1 MAPDGLKVG
10 DTIMAG
16 PNADIKPGNA
26 LPFENIPVGTMI
38 HNIELVL
45 SARAAS
51 WSVPLAL
58 WRS

>member
-1 MAPDGLKVG
+1 
-10 DTIMAG
+10 MAG

-38 HNIELVL
+38 HNIELYPGK
-45 SARAAS
+45 AAS